1 MININNL
8 TKTYTTNTNK
18 TIALDDIRFKVKE
31 GDFLAI
37 TGKSGCGKSTLLN
50 ILGLID
56 KPTEGEYLF
65 NSLNLDKL
73 SEKQSSQFRKENIG
87 FIFQDFNLLN
97 ELTVF
102 ENVALP
108 LKYRKYTKI
117 EIKQKV
123 DAILNKFNIYHR
135 KNHLISEISGGE
147 SQRTAIARSLVYSP
161 KLILADE
168 PTGNLDSEN
177 SKIIINLLKELN
189 DEGHTIILVTH
200 DMEIA
205 NNCKRQIILSD
216 GKIIKGN
223 WIANEK
229 Q

>member
-1 MININNL
+1 MIILNNIIKEYSINS
-8 TKTYTTNTNK
+8 NK
-18 TIALDDIRFKVKE
+18 TIALNDISLNVQK

-56 KPTEGEYLF
+56 KPTLGEYLF
-65 NSLNLDKL
+65 NDENL
-73 SEKQSSQFRKENIG
+73 SELSESRTSQFRKENIG

-108 LKYRKYTKI
+108 LKYRKYSKSETK
-117 EIKQKV
+117 ERV
-123 DAILNKFNIYHR
+123 DTILNKFNIYHR

-147 SQRTAIARSLVYSP
+147 SQRTAIARSLVYLP

-177 SKIIINLLKELN
+177 SKTIINLLNELN
-189 DEGHTIILVTH
+189 NEGNTIILVTH
-200 DMEIA
+200 DLEIA
-205 NNCKRQIILSD
+205 NNCKKQIILSD
-216 GKIIKGN
+216 GKII
-223 WIANEK
+223 
-229 Q
+229 

>member
-1 MININNL
+1 MIILNNIIKEYSLNS
-8 TKTYTTNTNK
+8 NK
-18 TIALDDIRFKVKE
+18 TKALNDISLYVHR

-56 KPTEGEYLF
+56 KPTAGEYLF
-65 NSLNLDKL
+65 NDENLCGL
-73 SEKQSSQFRKENIG
+73 SEHRTSQFRKDNIG
-87 FIFQDFNLLN
+87 FIFQDFNLLH

-108 LKYRKYTKI
+108 LKYRNFSKSETKD
-117 EIKQKV
+117 KV
-123 DAILNKFNIYHR
+123 NAILNKFNIYHR
-135 KNHLISEISGGE
+135 KNHIISEISGGE
-147 SQRTAIARSLVYSP
+147 SQRVAIARSLVYSP

-177 SKIIINLLKELN
+177 SKIIINLLNELN
-189 DEGHTIILVTH
+189 GEGNTIILVTH
-200 DMEIA
+200 DLEIA

-223 WIANEK
+223 
-229 Q
+229 